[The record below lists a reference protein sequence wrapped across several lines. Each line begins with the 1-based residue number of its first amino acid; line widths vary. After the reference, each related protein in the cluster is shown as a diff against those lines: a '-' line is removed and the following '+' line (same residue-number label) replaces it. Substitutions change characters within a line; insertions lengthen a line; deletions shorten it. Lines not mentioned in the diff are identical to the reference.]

1 MTGKELF
8 MASKVFVS
16 YKYADS
22 NVAHLYSPLY
32 SPYTYTSTTVRSY
45 VDDFMRRAQS
55 AGCVVYKGERADE
68 DLSYL
73 KEDTIW
79 QKLKDRIYDS
89 TITLVFI
96 SPNMREPYRKESDQW
111 IPWEIAFSLRET
123 TRSDRTSHSNA
134 LIFVVL
140 PDRNGRYD
148 YFSSMRHFAIVAG
161 NIQNGYAE
169 VVCWADFVTTIQG
182 YIDKALWRKK
192 CTPSYEVVKSV

>member
-1 MTGKELF
+1 

-16 YKYADS
+16 YKYADD

-32 SPYTYTSTTVRSY
+32 SPYTYTRTTVRSY
-45 VDDFMRRAQS
+45 VDDFIRRAQS

-96 SPNMREPYRKESDQW
+96 SPNMREPYRKGSDQW

-169 VVCWADFVTTIQG
+169 VAHWDDFIANIQC
-182 YIDKALWRKK
+182 YIDKALRRKQNV
-192 CTPSYEVVKSV
+192 PSYKVVKSV

>member
-1 MTGKELF
+1 

-32 SPYTYTSTTVRSY
+32 SPYTYTRTTVRSY
-45 VDDFMRRAQS
+45 VDDFIRRAQS

-169 VVCWADFVTTIQG
+169 VAHWDDFIANIQC
-182 YIDKALWRKK
+182 YIDKALRRKQNV
-192 CTPSYEVVKSV
+192 PSYKVVKSV

>member
-1 MTGKELF
+1 

-16 YKYADS
+16 YKYADD
-22 NVAHLYSPLY
+22 NVARIYSPLY
-32 SPYTYTSTTVRSY
+32 SPYAYTKTTARSY
-45 VDDFMRRAQS
+45 VDDFIRRVQS
-55 AGCVVYKGERADE
+55 TGCAVYKGERADE

-73 KEDTIW
+73 EEDTIW
-79 QKLKDRIYDS
+79 QKLKGKIYDS
-89 TITLVFI
+89 TVTIVFI
-96 SPNMREPYRKESDQW
+96 SPNMRETCRQDRDQW

-134 LIFVVL
+134 LLFVVL

-148 YFSSMRHFAIVAG
+148 YFSSMYHFDIVVD

-169 VVCWADFVTTIQG
+169 VVCWTDFVTNIQG

>member
-1 MTGKELF
+1 

-45 VDDFMRRAQS
+45 VDDFIRRAQS

-169 VVCWADFVTTIQG
+169 VAHWDDFIANIQC
-182 YIDKALWRKK
+182 YIDKALRRKQNV
-192 CTPSYEVVKSV
+192 PSYKVVKSV

>member
-1 MTGKELF
+1 

-16 YKYADS
+16 YKYADD

-32 SPYTYTSTTVRSY
+32 SPYTYTRTTVRSY
-45 VDDFMRRAQS
+45 VDDFIRRAKN

-79 QKLKDRIYDS
+79 QKLKGKIYDS
-89 TITLVFI
+89 TVTIVFI

-123 TRSDRTSHSNA
+123 TRSDRTSGK
-134 LIFVVL
+134 
-140 PDRNGRYD
+140 RN
-148 YFSSMRHFAIVAG
+148 
-161 NIQNGYAE
+161 
-169 VVCWADFVTTIQG
+169 
-182 YIDKALWRKK
+182 K
-192 CTPSYEVVKSV
+192 CCI

>member
-1 MTGKELF
+1 

-96 SPNMREPYRKESDQW
+96 SPNMRDLYRKESDQW

-140 PDRNGRYD
+140 PDRNGRYG

-161 NIQNGYAE
+161 NIQSGYAE
-169 VVCWADFVTTIQG
+169 VAHWSDFIANIQY
-182 YIDKALWRKK
+182 YIDKALQRKQN
-192 CTPSYEVVKSV
+192 TPSYKIVKSV

>member
-1 MTGKELF
+1 

-16 YKYADS
+16 YKYADD
-22 NVAHLYSPLY
+22 NVEHLYSPLY
-32 SPYTYTSTTVRSY
+32 SPYTYTNTTVRSY

-123 TRSDRTSHSNA
+123 TRNDRTSHSNA

-140 PDRNGRYD
+140 PDRNRRYD
-148 YFSSMRHFAIVAG
+148 YFSSMHHFAIVAG

-169 VVCWADFVTTIQG
+169 VVRWSDFILNIQG
-182 YIDKALWRKK
+182 YMDKALWRKK
-192 CTPSYEVVKSV
+192 ATPSYRVIKSV

>member
-1 MTGKELF
+1 

-32 SPYTYTSTTVRSY
+32 SPYTYTNTTVRSY

-96 SPNMREPYRKESDQW
+96 SPNMRDLYRKESDQW

-140 PDRNGRYD
+140 PDRNGRYG

-169 VVCWADFVTTIQG
+169 VAHWSDFIANIQY
-182 YIDKALWRKK
+182 YIDKALQRKQN
-192 CTPSYEVVKSV
+192 TPSYKIVKSV

>member
-1 MTGKELF
+1 

-73 KEDTIW
+73 MARSIP
-79 QKLKDRIYDS
+79 RIPPAHCSRS
-89 TITLVFI
+89 TPHTAH
-96 SPNMREPYRKESDQW
+96 PPMCGR
-111 IPWEIAFSLRET
+111 
-123 TRSDRTSHSNA
+123 
-134 LIFVVL
+134 L
-140 PDRNGRYD
+140 PQRR
-148 YFSSMRHFAIVAG
+148 
-161 NIQNGYAE
+161 
-169 VVCWADFVTTIQG
+169 AD
-182 YIDKALWRKK
+182 
-192 CTPSYEVVKSV
+192 P

>member
-1 MTGKELF
+1 

-96 SPNMREPYRKESDQW
+96 SPNMRDLYRKESDQW

-169 VVCWADFVTTIQG
+169 VAHWSDFIANIQY
-182 YIDKALWRKK
+182 YIDKALQRKQN
-192 CTPSYEVVKSV
+192 TPSYKVVKSV

>member
-1 MTGKELF
+1 

-16 YKYADS
+16 YKYADDD
-22 NVAHLYSPLY
+22 VAHRYSPLY

-55 AGCVVYKGERADE
+55 AGCVVYKGERANE

-123 TRSDRTSHSNA
+123 TRNDRTSHSNA
-134 LIFVVL
+134 LLFAVL

-148 YFSSMRHFAIVAG
+148 YFSSMRHFAIVVG
-161 NIQNGYAE
+161 NIQNGYGE
-169 VVCWADFVTTIQG
+169 VVRWSDFILNIQG

-192 CTPSYEVVKSV
+192 ATPSYKVVKSV

>member
-1 MTGKELF
+1 M
-8 MASKVFVS
+8 S
-16 YKYADS
+16 YKYADD

-32 SPYTYTSTTVRSY
+32 SPYTYTRTTVRSY
-45 VDDFMRRAQS
+45 VDDFIRRAQS

-169 VVCWADFVTTIQG
+169 VAHWDDFIANIQC
-182 YIDKALWRKK
+182 YIDKALRRKQNV
-192 CTPSYEVVKSV
+192 PSYKVVKSV

>member
-1 MTGKELF
+1 

-16 YKYADS
+16 YKYADD

-32 SPYTYTSTTVRSY
+32 SPYTYTRTTVRSY

-169 VVCWADFVTTIQG
+169 VAHWDDFIANIQC
-182 YIDKALWRKK
+182 YIDKALRRKQNV
-192 CTPSYEVVKSV
+192 PSYKVVKSV

>member
-8 MASKVFVS
+8 TASKVFVS

-73 KEDTIW
+73 KETIFY
-79 QKLKDRIYDS
+79 KGIMPSERI
-89 TITLVFI
+89 
-96 SPNMREPYRKESDQW
+96 
-111 IPWEIAFSLRET
+111 
-123 TRSDRTSHSNA
+123 
-134 LIFVVL
+134 
-140 PDRNGRYD
+140 
-148 YFSSMRHFAIVAG
+148 
-161 NIQNGYAE
+161 
-169 VVCWADFVTTIQG
+169 
-182 YIDKALWRKK
+182 
-192 CTPSYEVVKSV
+192 